1 MKINILQGAFLPV
14 PPSKGGAIEA
24 AWYSLGR
31 NFVSK
36 GHQVTHYSC
45 MDKGLPETQTD
56 GGVKYIRIQGATS
69 VTNPYLLKVLELPY
83 VLRARKVMT
92 SADIL
97 VTHAFWAPILFPKAN
112 YGKLYV
118 HVGRYPKGQL
128 RLYKKASR
136 FQVPSKSIED
146 VSKEQVPAQAYKVKT
161 LPYPLTWHP
170 SPKENLNHKEKVLL
184 YAGRIHP
191 EKGIESLLQAW
202 GKLSNEV
209 TRGWTLRIIGPWKEE
224 QGGGGQKFRDGLV
237 KITKSSQNQ
246 FEFLEPVFD
255 RNVLKKEMEK
265 AIFFLYPSEAKDGE
279 TFGLAVL
286 EAMSCGC
293 IPIVSDLPCFADFI
307 SFEEEG
313 FCLKQ
318 GINMNME
325 EAISEALPKILA
337 LNESQTRKLGLSAW
351 NRSKEYELDKIAR
364 DYLDDFDS
372 LLQK

>member
-14 PPSKGGAIEA
+14 PPRKGGAIES

-31 NFVSK
+31 QFASK
-36 GHQVTHYSC
+36 GHKVTHYSC
-45 MDKGLPETQTD
+45 MDKALPKTETD
-56 GGVKYIRIQGATS
+56 GGVKYVRIQGATS
-69 VTNPYLLKVLELPY
+69 VSNPYLLKLLELPY

-92 SADIL
+92 CADTL
-97 VTHAFWAPILFPKAN
+97 VTHAFWAPILFPRSN

-128 RLYKKASR
+128 VLYKKASR

-146 VSKEQVPAQAYKVKT
+146 VSKGQIPGQAFKVKT

-170 SPKENLNHKEKVLL
+170 SPKENLNHKEKVVL

-191 EKGIESLLQAW
+191 EKGVESLLQAW

-209 TRGWTLRIIGPWKEE
+209 ARGWTLRIIGPWKEE
-224 QGGGGQKFRDGLV
+224 QGGGGKKFRDRLV
-237 KITKSSQNQ
+237 KITKTTQNEV
-246 FEFLEPVFD
+246 EFLEPVFD
-255 RNVLKKEMEK
+255 RDALKKEMEK
-265 AIFFLYPSEAKDGE
+265 ATFFLYPSEAKDGE
-279 TFGLAVL
+279 TFGLAAL

-307 SFEEEG
+307 SFEEAG

-318 GINMNME
+318 GVNMNME
-325 EAISEALPKILA
+325 EAIREALPKILI

-351 NRSKEYELDKIAR
+351 DRSKEYEIEKVAQ
-364 DYLDDFDS
+364 DYLDDFNS